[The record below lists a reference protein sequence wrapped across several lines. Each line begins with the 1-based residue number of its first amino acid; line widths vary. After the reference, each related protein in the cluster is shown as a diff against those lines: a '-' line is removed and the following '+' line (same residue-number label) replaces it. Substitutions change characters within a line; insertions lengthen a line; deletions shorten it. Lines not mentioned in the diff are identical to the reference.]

1 MLTTTTIALLILIAL
16 ALPIA
21 VVLGLLALF
30 LDIAYTPMPL
40 HLAFGE
46 VLWTH
51 SINVILVAIPLF
63 IMMGELMLRS
73 GIADKMY
80 TAMVQWLA
88 WLPGGLMHANIGTC
102 ALFAATSGSSTATAA
117 TIGTTALPQVHK
129 HGYNERLFLGSLAAG
144 GTLGILIP
152 PSINMIFFGFLTD
165 TSVPQLFLGG
175 VIPGLM
181 LSGLYILVIL
191 CCCLARREWG
201 GDPVE
206 TNWAMRG
213 RTLVDLVPPILI
225 FMVVVGSIYAGLA
238 TPTEAAALGVF
249 SAMALAGFNGRLT
262 WPMVG
267 DSILGTIRTSAMI
280 ILITVVA
287 LYLNFVLA
295 AVGLVQEVNDFILG
309 LGWTPLQTMLFIIGI
324 YIVMGMVM
332 DTLAMVV
339 LTVPVITP
347 VVVALGYD
355 PVWFGVLIVILSETA
370 VLTPP
375 VGMLC
380 YVIQGIRNRG
390 SLNDVFIGI
399 APFILALAAMIG
411 LMLAFPQIALWLP
424 TLFYR

>member
-1 MLTTTTIALLILIAL
+1 MLAATTVVLLILIAL

-21 VVLGLLALF
+21 VVLGILALF
-30 LDIAYTPMPL
+30 LDVVYTPMPL
-40 HLAFGE
+40 QNAMGE

-51 SINVILVAIPLF
+51 SNNVILVAIPLF
-63 IMMGELMLRS
+63 ILMGELMLRS

-80 TAMVQWLA
+80 GAMVQWLA

-117 TIGTTALPQVHK
+117 TIGVTALPQVYK
-129 HGYNERLFLGSLAAG
+129 RGYNERLFLGSLAAG

-152 PSINMIFFGFLTD
+152 PSINMIFYGFLTD
-165 TSVPQLFLGG
+165 TSVPQLFLAG

-181 LSGLYILVIL
+181 LSALYMLVIFT
-191 CCCLARREWG
+191 CCVLRRDWD
-201 GDPVE
+201 GDPE
-206 TNWAMRG
+206 HTSWELRF
-213 RTLVDLVPPILI
+213 RTLIDLLPPILI
-225 FMVVVGSIYAGLA
+225 FIVVVGSIYAGWA

-249 SAMALAGFNGRLT
+249 SAMALAAANRRLS
-262 WPMVG
+262 WPTMG

-280 ILITVVA
+280 ILITVIA

-295 AVGLVQEVNDFILG
+295 AVGLVQEVNQFILG

-347 VVVALGYD
+347 VVVSLGYD
-355 PVWFGVLIVILSETA
+355 PVWFGILIVILSETA

-399 APFILALAAMIG
+399 APFMLALAAMIG

-424 TLFYR
+424 TYFYR